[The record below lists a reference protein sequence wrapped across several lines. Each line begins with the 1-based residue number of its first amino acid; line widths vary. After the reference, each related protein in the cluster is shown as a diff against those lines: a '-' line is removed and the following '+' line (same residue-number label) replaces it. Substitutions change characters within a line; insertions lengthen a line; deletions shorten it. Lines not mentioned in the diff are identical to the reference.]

1 MGNVA
6 ALFHSGSR
14 HVGAG
19 SGGLNIGYIQ
29 WTRFA
34 AMTDLDPPSP
44 NSFCILS

>member
-14 HVGAG
+14 HVG
-19 SGGLNIGYIQ
+19 GGLNIGYIQ

-34 AMTDLDPPSP
+34 AMTYQALP
-44 NSFCILS
+44 NTHS